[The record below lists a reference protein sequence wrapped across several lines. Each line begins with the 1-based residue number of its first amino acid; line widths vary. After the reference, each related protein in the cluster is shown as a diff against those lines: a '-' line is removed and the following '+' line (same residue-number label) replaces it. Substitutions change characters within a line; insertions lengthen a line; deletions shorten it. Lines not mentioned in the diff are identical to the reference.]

1 MAPGRAF
8 TKRRTPRHTF
18 ICGLAGWLCSGRT
31 VINRKIVL
39 DQESFKALASD
50 TRIEILKKLDGT
62 QMTVTDLANSMQV
75 NKSAIHKH
83 LTRLVEAGLVKK
95 KEGDRKWV
103 YYTLSLK
110 GAQLLHPERVQ
121 IALMLAATMVAVT
134 AGIYQL
140 MSFMTGYKSIFTWG
154 SDRGIG
160 ASGNAPVPQDV
171 WLTLHNSDLLV
182 IGVALV
188 SIAAVLIAG
197 AHSTWRAAKAHAA

>member
-1 MAPGRAF
+1 M
-8 TKRRTPRHTF
+8 
-18 ICGLAGWLCSGRT
+18 
-31 VINRKIVL
+31 INRKIVL

-62 QMTVTDLANSMQV
+62 QLTVTDLANAMAV

-95 KEGDRKWV
+95 KDNERKWV

-121 IALMLAATMVAVT
+121 IALMLAATAVAVT
-134 AGIYQL
+134 VGLYQL
-140 MSFMTGYKSIFTWG
+140 FNFFAGYATPFTFGKDSPTGPNVAGT
-154 SDRGIG
+154 G
-160 ASGNAPVPQDV
+160 AESTVTF
-171 WLTLHNSDLLV
+171 LMHNSDLLV

-188 SIAAVLIAG
+188 AIAAVLVAA
-197 AHSTWRAAKAHAA
+197 AHSTWKAASAHAA

>member
-1 MAPGRAF
+1 M
-8 TKRRTPRHTF
+8 
-18 ICGLAGWLCSGRT
+18 
-31 VINRKIVL
+31 INRKIVL

-62 QMTVTDLANSMQV
+62 QLTVTDLANAMQV

-121 IALMLAATMVAVT
+121 IALMLAATAVAIT
-134 AGIYQL
+134 AGLAQL
-140 MSFMTGYKSIFTWG
+140 MGFMTGYSSNFSYGRDTAVGGDPGLAVDGGVFT
-154 SDRGIG
+154 G
-160 ASGNAPVPQDV
+160 AA
-171 WLTLHNSDLLV
+171 TLHNSDLLV
-182 IGVALV
+182 IGVALIV
-188 SIAAVLIAG
+188 VAAVLLAG
-197 AHSTWRAAKAHAA
+197 VSSTWRAARASAA

>member
-1 MAPGRAF
+1 M
-8 TKRRTPRHTF
+8 
-18 ICGLAGWLCSGRT
+18 
-31 VINRKIVL
+31 INRKIVL

-62 QMTVTDLANSMQV
+62 QLTVTDLANAMSV

-121 IALMLAATMVAVT
+121 IALMLAATVVAVT
-134 AGIYQL
+134 AGLYQL
-140 MSFMTGYKSIFTWG
+140 MSFIAGYSASF
-154 SDRGIG
+154 SYAQDQAIG
-160 ASGNAPVPQDV
+160 GGATSLSLGESFASAA
-171 WLTLHNSDLLV
+171 TLHNSDLLV

-188 SIAAVLIAG
+188 AVAAVMLAG
-197 AHSTWRAAKAHAA
+197 VHSTWRAARPGAA

>member
-1 MAPGRAF
+1 M
-8 TKRRTPRHTF
+8 
-18 ICGLAGWLCSGRT
+18 
-31 VINRKIVL
+31 INRKIVL

-62 QMTVTDLANSMQV
+62 QLTVTDLANAMQV

-121 IALMLAATMVAVT
+121 IALMLAATVVAVT
-134 AGIYQL
+134 AGLFQL
-140 MSFMTGYKSIFTWG
+140 MTYLSGYSTTFAYGKDTAVGGPSPSDVGSIFTG
-154 SDRGIG
+154 S
-160 ASGNAPVPQDV
+160 A
-171 WLTLHNSDLLV
+171 TLHNGDLLI
-182 IGVALV
+182 IGAAMVAV
-188 SIAAVLIAG
+188 AAVLLAG
-197 AHSTWRAAKAHAA
+197 VHSTWRAARAEAA

>member
-1 MAPGRAF
+1 M
-8 TKRRTPRHTF
+8 
-18 ICGLAGWLCSGRT
+18 
-31 VINRKIVL
+31 INRKIVL

-62 QMTVTDLANSMQV
+62 QLTVTDLANAMQV

-121 IALMLAATMVAVT
+121 IALMLAATAVAVT
-134 AGIYQL
+134 AGLVQL
-140 MSFMTGYKSIFTWG
+140 MGFMRGYSSSYSFSQ
-154 SDRGIG
+154 DG
-160 ASGNAPVPQDV
+160 AVGTQGLSEPITFSGAAV
-171 WLTLHNSDLLV
+171 LHNSDLLI
-182 IGVALV
+182 IGAALV
-188 SIAAVLIAG
+188 AVAAVLVAG
-197 AHSTWRAAKAHAA
+197 VHSTWRAARENTA

>member
-1 MAPGRAF
+1 M
-8 TKRRTPRHTF
+8 
-18 ICGLAGWLCSGRT
+18 
-31 VINRKIVL
+31 INRKIVL

-62 QMTVTDLANSMQV
+62 QLTVTDLANAMQV

-121 IALMLAATMVAVT
+121 IALMLAATAVAVT
-134 AGIYQL
+134 VGLVQL
-140 MSFMTGYKSIFTWG
+140 MSFMAGYASSFSYSQDYPVGGGAEGLSAPGTTFA
-154 SDRGIG
+154 G
-160 ASGNAPVPQDV
+160 ASV
-171 WLTLHNSDLLV
+171 LHNSDLLI
-182 IGVALV
+182 IGAALIAV
-188 SIAAVLIAG
+188 AAVLVAG
-197 AHSTWRAAKAHAA
+197 VHSTWRAARATSA

>member
-1 MAPGRAF
+1 M
-8 TKRRTPRHTF
+8 
-18 ICGLAGWLCSGRT
+18 
-31 VINRKIVL
+31 INRKIVL

-62 QMTVTDLANSMQV
+62 QLTVTDLANAMQV

-121 IALMLAATMVAVT
+121 IALMLAATVVAVSAGLYQLMTYLTGYSTTFSYGTDGAVGGAGSLSEPGAVFTGAATLHNGDLLIIGAAMVAV
-134 AGIYQL
+134 
-140 MSFMTGYKSIFTWG
+140 
-154 SDRGIG
+154 
-160 ASGNAPVPQDV
+160 
-171 WLTLHNSDLLV
+171 
-182 IGVALV
+182 
-188 SIAAVLIAG
+188 AAVLLAG
-197 AHSTWRAAKAHAA
+197 VHSTWRAARAEAA

>member
-1 MAPGRAF
+1 M
-8 TKRRTPRHTF
+8 
-18 ICGLAGWLCSGRT
+18 
-31 VINRKIVL
+31 INRKIVL

-62 QMTVTDLANSMQV
+62 QLTVTDLANAMQV

-121 IALMLAATMVAVT
+121 IALMLAATVVAVT
-134 AGIYQL
+134 AGLFQL
-140 MSFMTGYKSIFTWG
+140 MSFMAGYTSSYSYA
-154 SDRGIG
+154 SDGAVGGGVG
-160 ASGNAPVPQDV
+160 ASGTGAPFAGSAV
-171 WLTLHNSDLLV
+171 LHNGDLLI
-182 IGVALV
+182 IGAALIAV
-188 SIAAVLIAG
+188 AAVLLAG
-197 AHSTWRAAKAHAA
+197 VHSTWRAARADSS

>member
-1 MAPGRAF
+1 M
-8 TKRRTPRHTF
+8 
-18 ICGLAGWLCSGRT
+18 
-31 VINRKIVL
+31 INRKIVL

-62 QMTVTDLANSMQV
+62 QLTVTDLANAMQV

-121 IALMLAATMVAVT
+121 IALMLAATAVAVT
-134 AGIYQL
+134 AGLVQL
-140 MSFMTGYKSIFTWG
+140 MSFMSGYGAAFSYGRDGAFGGPSPSDIG
-154 SDRGIG
+154 STIV
-160 ASGNAPVPQDV
+160 SSS
-171 WLTLHNSDLLV
+171 TLHNSDLLV
-182 IGVALV
+182 IGAALIAV
-188 SIAAVLIAG
+188 AAVLVAG
-197 AHSTWRAAKAHAA
+197 AHSTWRAARANSA